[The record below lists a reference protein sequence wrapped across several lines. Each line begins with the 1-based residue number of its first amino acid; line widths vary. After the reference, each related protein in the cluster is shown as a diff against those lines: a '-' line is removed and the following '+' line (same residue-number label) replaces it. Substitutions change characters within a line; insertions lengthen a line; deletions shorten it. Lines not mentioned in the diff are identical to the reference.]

1 MKGVN
6 WFMKGSRAVFIALAK
21 GWFRSKTGVFFS
33 FLFPVMLLLIFGT
46 VFGGDGGKYT
56 LRVQNLDLE
65 NGEPTELSVALVE
78 ALGSSE
84 VFIIEN
90 LPADVDIAAYVR
102 EHPSFTSYRIL
113 VIPENFHEA
122 TVSKGIYVRTG
133 VILDTLDFVIKNY
146 GGEMEENQVGLIE
159 NGQLALK
166 QWRGNLAA
174 EGAEILF
181 LTQEGDTAA
190 PIVEGVILSV
200 INSFN
205 NRLIGA
211 EAVVDVKADQLT
223 QRGLKAADYYM
234 PGYIA
239 AFIMTNGIIGVT
251 SITSEFRRNGVVKR
265 LAATPLPKSSWIIG
279 NVMLQALLAF
289 MLMLLMVVLSRLIF
303 GVQAIPDVYAL
314 LLIFMGAVTFCGI
327 GMTLGGILKTQE
339 AATAAG
345 NAIAFPMMFL
355 SGAFW
360 PVEIMPSFM
369 QGVARCLPLYYFH
382 EGLRQTM
389 IYQSP
394 AQALLPFVI
403 LGVLAVIFICL
414 AIKITKWKEL

>member
-1 MKGVN
+1 MR
-6 WFMKGSRAVFIALAK
+6 GSRVVFLALAK
-21 GWFRSKTGVFFS
+21 SWFRSKTGVFFS

-56 LRVQNLDLE
+56 LYVQNLDLE
-65 NGEPTELSVALVE
+65 NGGPTELSGALVD

-84 VFIIEN
+84 VFKIEN

-113 VIPENFHEA
+113 VIPENFHERA
-122 TVSKGIYVRTG
+122 IGKGIYVRTG
-133 VILDTLDFVIKNY
+133 VILDTLNFVIEDY
-146 GGEMEENQVGLIE
+146 GGEMEENQVESIE
-159 NGQLALK
+159 NGQQALE
-166 QWRGNLAA
+166 QWRENLAA
-174 EGAEILF
+174 ENAEILL

-190 PIVEGVILSV
+190 PIVRGVMLSV

-205 NRLIGA
+205 NKLIGA

-223 QRGLKAADYYM
+223 QMGLKAADYYM

-251 SITSEFRRNGVVKR
+251 SVTSEFRRNGVVKR

-279 NVMLQALLAF
+279 NVMHQTLLAF
-289 MLMLLMVVLSRLIF
+289 MLMLVMVGLGWLIF

-314 LLIFMGAVTFCGI
+314 ALIFMGAVVFCSI
-327 GMTLGGILKTQE
+327 GMVLGGVLKSVE
-339 AATAAG
+339 AASAAG
-345 NAIAFPMMFL
+345 NAIAYPMMFL

-369 QGVARCLPLYYFH
+369 QTVARCLPLYHFH
-382 EGLRQTM
+382 DGLRQIM
-389 IYQSP
+389 IYQNP
-394 AQALLPFVI
+394 AQALLPFAI
-403 LGVLAVIFICL
+403 FGVLAAVFVYL